1 MEYLV
6 LPVVILCLLS
16 PVALAFISEG
26 LLCYV
31 MACVIQSFW
40 QNDRYH
46 LNTCIYFFYC
56 LKENIYLTVWD
67 NVKKP
72 SKGAEPVPGNIIKG
86 HSRLV
91 RMKTQG
97 SCYPLYTL
105 RFPKRT
111 TLGKVERMLYT
122 VNLVLTIMGGI
133 ISVAS
138 LVLYFNS

>member
-1 MEYLV
+1 MEILV
-6 LPVVILCLLS
+6 LPVVMLCLLS
-16 PVALAFISEG
+16 PVALALISEG
-26 LLCYV
+26 LMCYV
-31 MACVIQSFW
+31 MACVIQGFW
-40 QNDRYH
+40 KNEGYIM
-46 LNTCIYFFYC
+46 NTFIYIFYF
-56 LKENIYLTVWD
+56 LKEKIYLTVWD
-67 NVKKP
+67 SAKKP

-86 HSRLV
+86 GNRLV

-138 LVLYFNS
+138 LVLYFNP

>member
-26 LLCYV
+26 LMCYV
-31 MACVIQSFW
+31 TACVIKGFW
-40 QNDRYH
+40 KNEGYIM
-46 LNTCIYFFYC
+46 NTFIYVFYF

-67 NVKKP
+67 SAKKP
-72 SKGAEPVPGNIIKG
+72 SKGAEPVLGNIIKG
-86 HSRLV
+86 GNRLV

>member
-1 MEYLV
+1 MEILV
-6 LPVVILCLLS
+6 LPVVMLFLLS
-16 PVALAFISEG
+16 PVALALISEG
-26 LLCYV
+26 LMCYV
-31 MACVIQSFW
+31 MACVIQGFW
-40 QNDRYH
+40 KSEGYIM
-46 LNTCIYFFYC
+46 NTFIYIFYS

-67 NVKKP
+67 SAKKP

-86 HSRLV
+86 GNRLV

-122 VNLVLTIMGGI
+122 VNLILTIMGGI

>member
-31 MACVIQSFW
+31 MACVIQGFW
-40 QNDRYH
+40 KNEGYIM
-46 LNTCIYFFYC
+46 NTFIYIFYF

-86 HSRLV
+86 GNRLV

-122 VNLVLTIMGGI
+122 VNLILTIMGGI

>member
-1 MEYLV
+1 MEILI

-91 RMKTQG
+91 RAKTQG

-122 VNLVLTIMGGI
+122 VNLILTIMGGI

-138 LVLYFNS
+138 LVLYFNP

>member
-86 HSRLV
+86 GNRLV

-122 VNLVLTIMGGI
+122 VNIVLTIMGGI

>member
-1 MEYLV
+1 MEILV
-6 LPVVILCLLS
+6 LPVVMLCLLS
-16 PVALAFISEG
+16 PVALALISEG
-26 LLCYV
+26 LMCYV
-31 MACVIQSFW
+31 MACVIQGFW
-40 QNDRYH
+40 KSEGYIM
-46 LNTCIYFFYC
+46 NTFIYIFYS

-67 NVKKP
+67 SAKKP
-72 SKGAEPVPGNIIKG
+72 SKGAEPVPGNIIKDG
-86 HSRLV
+86 NRLV

-138 LVLYFNS
+138 LVLYFNP

>member
-1 MEYLV
+1 MEILV
-6 LPVVILCLLS
+6 LPVVMLCLLS
-16 PVALAFISEG
+16 PVALALISEG

-46 LNTCIYFFYC
+46 LNTCIYFFYF

-67 NVKKP
+67 SAKKP

-86 HSRLV
+86 GNRLV

>member
-91 RMKTQG
+91 RAKTQG

-122 VNLVLTIMGGI
+122 VNLILTIMGGI

-138 LVLYFNS
+138 LVLYFNP

>member
-91 RMKTQG
+91 RAKTQG

-122 VNLVLTIMGGI
+122 VNLILTIMGGI

>member
-1 MEYLV
+1 MEILV
-6 LPVVILCLLS
+6 LPVVMLCLLS
-16 PVALAFISEG
+16 PVALALISEG

-91 RMKTQG
+91 RAKTQG

>member
-1 MEYLV
+1 MEILI

-26 LLCYV
+26 VMCYV

-40 QNDRYH
+40 QCDGYN
-46 LNTCIYFFYC
+46 LNTCIYIFYF

-67 NVKKP
+67 SAKKP
-72 SKGAEPVPGNIIKG
+72 TKGAEPVPGNIIKG

-97 SCYPLYTL
+97 GCYPLYTL
-105 RFPKRT
+105 RFPKET
-111 TLGKVERMLYT
+111 TLGKVERMMYT
-122 VNLVLTIMGGI
+122 VNLVLLVMGGI
-133 ISVAS
+133 ISAAS
-138 LVLYFNS
+138 LLLYFKP

>member
-1 MEYLV
+1 MEILV

-86 HSRLV
+86 GNRLV

-122 VNLVLTIMGGI
+122 VNLILTIMGGI
-133 ISVAS
+133 ISVTS

>member
-1 MEYLV
+1 MEILV

-31 MACVIQSFW
+31 MACVIQGFW
-40 QNDRYH
+40 KNEGYIM
-46 LNTCIYFFYC
+46 NTFIYIFYS

-91 RMKTQG
+91 RAKTQG

-133 ISVAS
+133 ISVTS
-138 LVLYFNS
+138 LVLYFKP

>member
-1 MEYLV
+1 MEILV
-6 LPVVILCLLS
+6 LPVVMLCLLS
-16 PVALAFISEG
+16 PVALALISEG
-26 LLCYV
+26 LSCYV
-31 MACVIQSFW
+31 MACVIQGFW
-40 QNDRYH
+40 KNEGYIM
-46 LNTCIYFFYC
+46 NTFIYIFYS

-67 NVKKP
+67 SAKKP

-86 HSRLV
+86 GNRLV

>member
-1 MEYLV
+1 MEILV

-91 RMKTQG
+91 RAKTQG

-138 LVLYFNS
+138 LVLYFNP

>member
-1 MEYLV
+1 MEILV

-91 RMKTQG
+91 RAKTQG

-122 VNLVLTIMGGI
+122 VNLILTIMGGI

>member
-1 MEYLV
+1 MEILV

-91 RMKTQG
+91 QAKTQG

-138 LVLYFNS
+138 LVLYFNP

>member
-1 MEYLV
+1 MEILV
-6 LPVVILCLLS
+6 LPVVMLCLLS
-16 PVALAFISEG
+16 PVALALISEG
-26 LLCYV
+26 LMCYV
-31 MACVIQSFW
+31 MACVIQRLW
-40 QNDRYH
+40 KNEGYIM
-46 LNTCIYFFYC
+46 NTFIYIFYF
-56 LKENIYLTVWD
+56 LKEKIYLTVWD
-67 NVKKP
+67 SAKKP

-86 HSRLV
+86 GNRLV
-91 RMKTQG
+91 RLKTQG

-138 LVLYFNS
+138 LVLYFNP

>member
-1 MEYLV
+1 MEILV

-138 LVLYFNS
+138 LVLYFNP

>member
-1 MEYLV
+1 MEILV
-6 LPVVILCLLS
+6 LPVVMLCLLS
-16 PVALAFISEG
+16 PVALALISEG
-26 LLCYV
+26 LMCYV
-31 MACVIQSFW
+31 MACVIQGFW
-40 QNDRYH
+40 KNEGYIM
-46 LNTCIYFFYC
+46 NTFIYIFYF

-67 NVKKP
+67 SAKKP

-86 HSRLV
+86 GNRLV
-91 RMKTQG
+91 RAKTQG

>member
-1 MEYLV
+1 MEILI

-122 VNLVLTIMGGI
+122 VNLILTIMGGI